1 MKIDKKKTLLYNLI
15 NLDFILLETST
26 HKISNFF
33 LEKIKKKKNY
43 IVRLA
48 ISDVVKLFKKFLKLF
63 HFIKKF
69 KRLSYPFI
77 YIWLSSDFLFDFF
90 KFFFHKYK
98 MYCALNY
105 SLFFPKIEKYI
116 NLKSSIVMDQF
127 LTQKE
132 FFFFFFNNLY
142 LVSTLNYIESLD
154 SFTYKIFMNFND
166 YKKLI
171 FIGLLLNSVLKKHEK
186 T

>member
-1 MKIDKKKTLLYNLI
+1 MNNKKTLLYNII
-15 NLDFILLETST
+15 NLDFILLETSA

-33 LEKIKKKKNY
+33 LEKIKRKKNY
-43 IVRLA
+43 IIRLVT
-48 ISDVVKLFKKFLKLF
+48 SDVVKLFKKFLKLF
-63 HFIKKF
+63 NFIKKF
-69 KRLSYPFI
+69 KQLSYSFI
-77 YIWLSSDFLFDFF
+77 YIWLGSDFLFEFF

-98 MYCALNY
+98 LQCILNY
-105 SLFFPKIEKYI
+105 SLFFPKFEKYRS
-116 NLKSSIVMDQF
+116 LQSSIVIDQF

-132 FFFFFFNNLY
+132 FFYYFYNNLY

-171 FIGLLLNSVLKKHEK
+171 FIGLLLNSVFKKHEK